1 MILDLS
7 EEELKVIRQGL
18 FELPI
23 KVALNTLS
31 SLDEKIVNAQKQNIT
46 MATPEPKGE

>member
-31 SLDEKIVNAQKQNIT
+31 SLDEKIVNAQKQTVT
-46 MATPEPKGE
+46 MAEVRDKEE

>member
-7 EEELKVIRQGL
+7 EEELKIIRQGL

-23 KVALNTLS
+23 KTALNTLS
-31 SLDEKIVNAQKQNIT
+31 SLDEKIVNAQQQNIT